1 MASEKQVMDKLG
13 VSALTA
19 EERSLF
25 EKMWQTAAYGKKL
38 EMAARLSHN
47 TAETET
53 EDITSHFVRAV
64 MLVQEL
70 DTKYNIKK

>member
-1 MASEKQVMDKLG
+1 MDKLG
-13 VSALTA
+13 ISALTA

-38 EMAARLSHN
+38 EMAARLSHEHEN
-47 TAETET
+47 ETE
-53 EDITSHFVRAV
+53 EDIKSHFVRAV

-70 DTKYNIKK
+70 DAKYNTK

>member
-13 VSALTA
+13 ISALTA

-38 EMAARLSHN
+38 EMAARLSHE
-47 TAETET
+47 AETDE
-53 EDITSHFVRAV
+53 ENIKSHFVRAV

-70 DTKYNIKK
+70 DMRYNIKK